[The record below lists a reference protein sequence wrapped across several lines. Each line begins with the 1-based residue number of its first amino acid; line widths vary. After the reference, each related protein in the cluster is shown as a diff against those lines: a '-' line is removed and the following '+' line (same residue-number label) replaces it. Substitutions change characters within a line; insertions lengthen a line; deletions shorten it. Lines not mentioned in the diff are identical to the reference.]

1 MIVLKTA
8 SELAA
13 MRRAGQATARALAR
27 VAEAI
32 RPGVTTRE
40 LDAIAEEAIRKEGG
54 VPAFKGYRGFPASV
68 CLSVN
73 EVVVHGIPSDRRL
86 EPGDIVSIDIGVIL
100 EGFYGDMARTF
111 PVGTISPRAERLL
124 AVTWEALERG
134 IAAARAGSRVSDI
147 SWAIQSYVEAQGYS
161 VVKEFVGHG
170 IGREMHEDPP
180 VPNYGRPG
188 RGPRLEPGMVLA
200 IEPMVNEGRDKIKVL
215 SDRWTAVTVD
225 GKLSAHF
232 EDTVAIWPDRTEI
245 LTRLP
250 G

>member
-86 EPGDIVSIDIGVIL
+86 EPGDIISIDIGVIL

-111 PVGTISPRAERLL
+111 PVGAISPRAERLL

>member
-86 EPGDIVSIDIGVIL
+86 EPGDIISIDIGVIL

-111 PVGTISPRAERLL
+111 PVGVISPRAERLL